1 MHRSNELPSRPVR
14 PGTWRCSEIDANLM
28 RPERWDPQRRI
39 EILAT
44 LAKTITFTFTFTFTF
59 TMKAET

>member
-1 MHRSNELPSRPVR
+1 MHRGNEHLSRPVR
-14 PGTWRCSEIDANLM
+14 PGTWRRSEIDANLM
-28 RPERWDPQRRI
+28 SPERWDPQRRI

-44 LAKTITFTFTFTFTF
+44 LAKTITFTSTF

>member
-1 MHRSNELPSRPVR
+1 MHRGNEHLSRPVR

-28 RPERWDPQRRI
+28 RPERWDRQPQL

-44 LAKTITFTFTFTFTF
+44 PAKTITFTFTFT
-59 TMKAET
+59 MKAEM